1 MKFKKPSS
9 ASMQDSATLLGGVV
23 AGGAVSKGIIGLIHE
38 DKAGLTADETK
49 KQDQTRMFKRAALV
63 AAAFVGASAL
73 DGKDTVTTLVKGALT
88 GVAGV
93 QALEIVKEVSAKNT
107 AVTKA
112 VAGSTKAKVFLAQTL
127 GLKGLGCGCNDVPAM
142 SLNRPHHRRKQLGVY
157 VPEVIP
163 MQRSSSLDAIVKAGR
178 AA

>member
-9 ASMQDSATLLGGVV
+9 ATMQDSATLLGGVV

-38 DKAGLTADETK
+38 DKQGLTADETK
-49 KQDQTRMFKRAALV
+49 KQDQTRMIKRISLAAV
-63 AAAFVGASAL
+63 AFVGASAL

-93 QALEIVKEVSAKNT
+93 QALEIVKEASAKST
-107 AVTKA
+107 AVTNA

-127 GLKGLGCGCNDVPAM
+127 GLKGLGCPCNDVPAM
-142 SLNRPHHRRKQLGVY
+142 SLNRPGKRRRSLGTY
-157 VPEVIP
+157 VPG
-163 MQRSSSLDAIVKAGR
+163 IVRFDQQPASGII
-178 AA
+178 ALANAS